1 VRIRVGQYIATI
13 LVVLSLNFFLPRMI
27 PGNPLAQLDNPQA
40 MPMPLSEEQRA
51 AVMAYYGL
59 DKPLAAQYADYV
71 ASLVRGDLGWSI
83 SYKAPVTQV
92 LAARLRW
99 TLLLVGVAT
108 VLYVA
113 LGLVLGGV
121 SAWRRGSALDSG
133 LLAATL
139 WLGSFPPYVLAML
152 LIVLLA
158 VNARVLPLG
167 GARSALLLT
176 APWHVRA
183 LDVARH
189 MVLPVTALVLTSAA
203 EVYYLTRSALVQ
215 ALGDAYITV
224 ARAKGLTE
232 HRILW
237 RHALPNALLPVV
249 SLIGMRLGHMVMGA
263 MMVEVAFAYPGMGA
277 MIVEASV
284 SRDYPLLQGAF
295 LVTMLSV
302 MGANLLA
309 DALYGVLDPRVRA
322 PA

>member
-1 VRIRVGQYIATI
+1 VRLRPGQYLATI

-40 MPMPLSEEQRA
+40 MPVPLSAEQRD

-59 DKPLAAQYADYV
+59 DKPLAAQYGDYL
-71 ASLVRGDLGWSI
+71 AALARGDLGWSI
-83 SYKAPVTQV
+83 SYKAPVVQV

-108 VLYVA
+108 ALYVT
-113 LGLVLGGV
+113 LGLVLGAV

-139 WLGSFPPYVLAML
+139 GLGSFPSYVLAML
-152 LIVLLA
+152 LIVAFA
-158 VNARVLPLG
+158 VKLRALPLG
-167 GARSALLLT
+167 GARSAASLG
-176 APWHVRA
+176 AAWHVQA

-189 MVLPVTALVLTSAA
+189 MVLPVAALVLTSLAD
-203 EVYYLTRSALVQ
+203 VYYLTRGALVQ
-215 ALGDAYITV
+215 VLGDPYITV

-232 HRILW
+232 RHLLF
-237 RHALPNALLPVV
+237 RHALPNALLPVL
-249 SLIGMRLGHMVMGA
+249 SLVAVRLGHVVMGA

-277 MIVEASV
+277 AIVEASV

-302 MGANLLA
+302 LGANLLA
-309 DALYGVLDPRVRA
+309 DLLYSALDPRLRA
-322 PA
+322 RA

>member
-1 VRIRVGQYIATI
+1 
-13 LVVLSLNFFLPRMI
+13 LVVLSLNFLLPRMI

-51 AVMAYYGL
+51 AIMAYYGL
-59 DKPLAAQYADYV
+59 DKPLAAQYVDYLV
-71 ASLVRGDLGWSI
+71 ALARGDLGWSI
-83 SYKAPVTQV
+83 SYKAPVIQV

-113 LGLVLGGV
+113 LGLVLGAI

-133 LLAATL
+133 LLAVTL

-189 MVLPVTALVLTSAA
+189 MVLPVMALVLTSTA

-215 ALGDAYITV
+215 VLGDAYITV
-224 ARAKGLTE
+224 ARAKGLSE
-232 HRILW
+232 RHVLY

-249 SLIGMRLGHMVMGA
+249 SLIGMRLGHLVMGA
-263 MMVEVAFAYPGMGA
+263 MMVEVTFAYPGMGA
-277 MIVEASV
+277 VIVEASI